1 MMNIPVR
8 PFLLPL
14 LCGLI
19 PLSFAQAGDGTR
31 DAKSIDDLF
40 AAPYSAEPASLG
52 TAPSIN
58 PPAPTTA
65 TPEPRSMDELFGDPA
80 KSSTRGVPP
89 SAASAGPSE
98 ASLSLMSKQ
107 TVAHKA
113 GMRLR
118 GFFQTALAY
127 TYPNP
132 THWSKFR
139 NTLDAS
145 MTGSATGGIQ
155 WKLGGRL
162 SYDPIYDLT
171 NYYSSE
177 VRRDQR
183 LEASIRE
190 AYLDIPAG
198 EWEFRLGRQHI
209 VWGEMVGLFFADVVS
224 AKDLREL
231 ALPDFDMIRIPQ
243 WAARAEYFH
252 GDFHGEAVWIPY
264 MTYDDI
270 GKPGAEFYPFTPPQ
284 IAGALSVISKE
295 KRPVGLQHTAYGA
308 RLSYLKSGWD
318 VSGFIFSGNEATP
331 AFSRLTPLAPPIIVY
346 QPIHKRIT
354 KLGATIGKDLG
365 PMVLKAEAVYTFDK
379 LVNVTRPTD
388 PDGLVEQDVLDYIVG
403 LEWSLPEET
412 RFNIQLYE
420 RRYPSHDPD
429 SVQEETDGGFT
440 VLLSTLAFH
449 PKVEPK
455 ILLLRSLNNDDW
467 LAQFKVT
474 WKVDDHWQA
483 VFGADIF
490 GGQGV
495 LGQFD
500 NKDRIYTEL
509 RYSF

>member
-1 MMNIPVR
+1 MNIFVR
-8 PFLLPL
+8 PCLVALLSGFIL
-14 LCGLI
+14 
-19 PLSFAQAGDGTR
+19 LSFAQASDGTR
-31 DAKSIDDLF
+31 DATSIDDLF
-40 AAPYSAEPASLG
+40 ATPSSAEPTSLG
-52 TAPSIN
+52 ADPIIN
-58 PPAPTTA
+58 PQPQATA
-65 TPEPRSMDELFGDPA
+65 MPEPRSLDELFGEPA
-80 KSSTRGVPP
+80 KPGTPEVPP
-89 SAASAGPSE
+89 LTASAGLSE
-98 ASLSLMSKQ
+98 ALLPVISKQ
-107 TVAHKA
+107 TVGDNA
-113 GMRLR
+113 GMRVG
-118 GFFQTALAY
+118 GFFQNALAY
-127 TYPNP
+127 TYPKP
-132 THWSKFR
+132 SHWSKFR

-145 MTGSATGGIQ
+145 MTGSGAGGIQ

-171 NYYSSE
+171 DHYNSE
-177 VRRDQR
+177 VRQDQR
-183 LEASIRE
+183 IEASIRE
-190 AYLDIPAG
+190 AHLDIPAG
-198 EWEFRLGRQHI
+198 DWEFRLGRQHI

-231 ALPDFDMIRIPQ
+231 ALPDFEMIRIPQ
-243 WAARAEYFH
+243 WAARAEYFQ

-295 KRPVGLQHTAYGA
+295 KHPVGLQHSAYGA

-318 VSGFIFSGNEATP
+318 VSGLIFSGNDTTP
-331 AFSRLTPLAPPIIVY
+331 AFSRLTPLAPPTIIY

-354 KLGATIGKDLG
+354 KLGVTIGKDLG
-365 PMVLKAEAVYTFDK
+365 AMVLKAEAVYTFDK
-379 LVNVTRPTD
+379 LVNVIRPTD

-412 RFNIQLYE
+412 RFNIQFYE

-429 SVQEETDGGFT
+429 SVQEKTDGGFT

-455 ILLLRSLNNDDW
+455 ILLLRSLNDNDW
-467 LAQFKVT
+467 LTQFKVT

-495 LGQFD
+495 LGLFD
-500 NKDRIYTEL
+500 DKDRIYTEI
-509 RYSF
+509 RYNF